1 MNHVKRLVKGG
12 NRCRLTGAVWPRGPP
27 AGAHTVQKSLLL
39 ARHELM
45 RFQGSWQAAEGFST
59 AEPSAPRFTLSAGI
73 RVAALSKNTPF
84 AVSPGEHCSP
94 RAAGIS

>member
-1 MNHVKRLVKGG
+1 
-12 NRCRLTGAVWPRGPP
+12 
-27 AGAHTVQKSLLL
+27 
-39 ARHELM
+39 M

-59 AEPSAPRFTLSAGI
+59 AEPSAPRFTSSAGI

-84 AVSPGEHCSP
+84 TVSPGVHGSP